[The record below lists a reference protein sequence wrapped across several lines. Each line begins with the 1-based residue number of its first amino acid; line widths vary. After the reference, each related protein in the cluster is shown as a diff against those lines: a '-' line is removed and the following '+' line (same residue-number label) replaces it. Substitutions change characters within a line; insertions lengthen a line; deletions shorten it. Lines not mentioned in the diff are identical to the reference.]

1 MCVHTHARFQN
12 TFCIRLLS
20 QHFFLNCVKW
30 LLARI
35 KITMTYYFD
44 GKPPWKDS
52 SNEQEVKWSTRPVL
66 KIATPKLALIQYYQ
80 GPWFWWLSYGGG
92 GISSLRLIT
101 SPQLFFFFFF
111 LIIQL
116 VISGLEWFLDFDG
129 DNIEWGTDN
138 RGWIVE
144 DSF

>member
-52 SNEQEVKWSTRPVL
+52 SNEQEVQWSTRPVL
-66 KIATPKLALIQYYQ
+66 KIATPKLALIQCYQ

-101 SPQLFFFFFF
+101 SPQLFFFF

-116 VISGLEWFLDFDG
+116 VISGLGMVFRLWWWQHRVRNWQQRLDCG
-129 DNIEWGTDN
+129 G
-138 RGWIVE
+138 
-144 DSF
+144 